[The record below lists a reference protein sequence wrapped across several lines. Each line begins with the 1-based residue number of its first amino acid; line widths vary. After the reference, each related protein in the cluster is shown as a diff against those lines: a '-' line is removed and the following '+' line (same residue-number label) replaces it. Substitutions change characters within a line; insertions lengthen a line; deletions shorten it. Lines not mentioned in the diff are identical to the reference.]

1 MPNLLLVYPFSE
13 LMLKKVCSRSRFY
26 VKSIMPNFSS
36 NFFREIGPDGKWY
49 AHTTNG
55 TEKVSFG
62 DFPFFNQDSGITG
75 STLVWMPH
83 AETSMFAISPEM
95 SSARNQNLKPI
106 CYAPEL
112 MECKILKKYS

>member
-112 MECKILKKYS
+112 MECKILMKFS

>member
-1 MPNLLLVYPFSE
+1 MPFWQSY
-13 LMLKKVCSRSRFY
+13 VCT
-26 VKSIMPNFSS
+26 NFPSKL
-36 NFFREIGPDGKWY
+36 FREIGSDGKWY
-49 AHTTNG
+49 SHTTTNG

-83 AETSMFAISPEM
+83 AETSMFAISPEI

-106 CYAPEL
+106 CYSPEL
-112 MECKILKKYS
+112 MECKIFCEI

>member
-13 LMLKKVCSRSRFY
+13 LMLKKVCRLFRFY
-26 VKSIMPNFSS
+26 VKSIFPNF
-36 NFFREIGPDGKWY
+36 FFREIGPDGKWY

-112 MECKILKKYS
+112 MEGKIIMKYS

>member
-1 MPNLLLVYPFSE
+1 MPNLPLMYQFFE
-13 LMLKKVCSRSRFY
+13 LMLKKVCSNQ
-26 VKSIMPNFSS
+26 ILCEIICTHLL
-36 NFFREIGPDGKWY
+36 REIGSDGKWY

-112 MECKILKKYS
+112 MECKVFMKLM